1 MSFTIDVSTAR
12 MVANHQFNKTS
23 DRGQLC
29 DGETQTRASHRF
41 SHDPK
46 DYLALGVSNCG
57 VFTSVEQLPSLI
69 KRLHHLGV
77 TLGPKEKERK
87 RDFDGFRKLTCVE
100 IDHKGARSPSSCLT
114 LLGSSKMMK
123 MMKILGREMVR
134 PLAMA
139 RLSQPIS
146 AVVSFRRSINAGPR
160 NHLPR
165 DHRGGVHD
173 EAMEPPQLQGRSV
186 GGIPG
191 GLIAHE
197 TENIFNNSPWLFLRS
212 SSQTMPSLIT
222 HALYSLFYSLVFLCF
237 SGNAATGS
245 TTSFDFQT
253 LPLTSLK
260 FLGDGHLFNNSVRL
274 TGDLP
279 VPNSGAGRVVYSKP
293 VRFRQAG
300 NPNPASFATFFSFSI
315 VNLNP
320 GSIGGGLAFVV
331 SPNDEDVGDAGGF
344 LGIPTGAVA
353 IEFDTAMDVEFKDI
367 NGNHVGL
374 DLDSM
379 VSTQVADLDSVNI
392 NLRSGTIVNSWIDYS
407 SSIQQL
413 NISISYSSTKPKSP
427 VLSITTNLNRFM
439 NEFMFVGFSGSTQG
453 STEVHSVEWWSF
465 SSSFDDQDTI
475 PGPNS
480 SPPSP
485 PATTFMN
492 PTANAVTSPPP
503 SLPPSNSN
511 TSIAHT
517 SQKQSKCHNHLCKQG
532 AGAVAGVVTASAFF
546 LALCAILLIWV
557 YSKKFKQTK
566 KPELF
571 ASDIFKSP
579 KEFSYK
585 ELKLATRCFDPT
597 RVIGHGAFGT
607 VYRGILSE
615 TGDVV
620 AVKRCSHSGDQG
632 KAEFLSELSIIGT
645 LRHRNLLRLQ
655 GWCHEKGEI
664 MLVYDLMPNGSLDK
678 ALFESRF
685 TLAWAHRRKIL
696 MGVASALAY
705 LHQEC
710 DNQVIHRDV
719 KASNIMLDEA
729 FNAKLGDF
737 GLAREI
743 EQNTSPDPTVAAG
756 TMGYL
761 APEYLLTGRASEK
774 TDVYSFGAV
783 VLEVASG
790 RRPIEKEA
798 IGVGKS
804 NGQKSSLVDWAWG
817 LHRENRLL
825 TVADPRLCGEFEEA
839 EMMKVLLIGLAC
851 SHPDPGVRP
860 MMRNVVQM
868 LAGEAEVPVVP
879 RAKPSLSFSTSD
891 LLMNLQDS
899 VSDCNGMIT
908 LSITSSELS
917 FNGDVLDLV

>member
-1 MSFTIDVSTAR
+1 M
-12 MVANHQFNKTS
+12 
-23 DRGQLC
+23 
-29 DGETQTRASHRF
+29 
-41 SHDPK
+41 
-46 DYLALGVSNCG
+46 
-57 VFTSVEQLPSLI
+57 
-69 KRLHHLGV
+69 
-77 TLGPKEKERK
+77 
-87 RDFDGFRKLTCVE
+87 
-100 IDHKGARSPSSCLT
+100 
-114 LLGSSKMMK
+114 
-123 MMKILGREMVR
+123 
-134 PLAMA
+134 
-139 RLSQPIS
+139 
-146 AVVSFRRSINAGPR
+146 
-160 NHLPR
+160 
-165 DHRGGVHD
+165 
-173 EAMEPPQLQGRSV
+173 
-186 GGIPG
+186 
-191 GLIAHE
+191 
-197 TENIFNNSPWLFLRS
+197 S
-212 SSQTMPSLIT
+212 SSSISSTNTLFI
-222 HALYSLFYSLVFLCF
+222 LFYSLLFFCF
-237 SGNAATGS
+237 SGNADTG
-245 TTSFDFQT
+245 TTTFDFQT
-253 LPLTSLK
+253 LTLTSLK
-260 FLGDGHLFNNSVRL
+260 FLGDAHLFNNSVRL
-274 TGDLP
+274 TRDLP
-279 VPNSGAGRVVYSKP
+279 VPNSGAGRVLYNKP
-293 VRFRQAG
+293 VRFRRPG
-300 NPNPASFATFFSFSI
+300 SPNPASFSSYFSFSI

-320 GSIGGGLAFVV
+320 GSIGGGLAFVI
-331 SPNDEDVGDAGGF
+331 SPNDEDVGDAGAY
-344 LGIPTGAVA
+344 LGVPTGAVA
-353 IEFDTAMDVEFKDI
+353 VEFDTLMDVEFKDV

-379 VSTQVADLDSVNI
+379 VSSQVADLDSVEV
-392 NLRSGTIVNSWIDYS
+392 NLRSGTQVNSWIDYS
-407 SSIQQL
+407 SSTQQL
-413 NISISYSSTKPKSP
+413 NISISYSNTKPKSP
-427 VLSITTNLNRFM
+427 LLSITTNLNRYV

-453 STEVHSVEWWSF
+453 STEVHSIEWWSF
-465 SSSFDDQDTI
+465 TSSFDDQDTI
-475 PGPNS
+475 TK
-480 SPPSP
+480 PSP
-485 PATTFMN
+485 NPPPTATFMN
-492 PTANAVTSPPP
+492 PTANPVNSPPP
-503 SLPPSNSN
+503 SMPPTTADSN
-511 TSIAHT
+511 TT
-517 SQKQSKCHNHLCKQG
+517 STAAVTTQKQSKCHNQLCKQN
-532 AGAVAGVVTASAFF
+532 AGAVAGVVTAGAFF
-546 LALCAILLIWV
+546 LALCAVLLIWV
-557 YSKKFKQTK
+557 YSKKFKQAK
-566 KPELF
+566 KPQLF

-685 TLAWAHRRKIL
+685 TLGWAHRRKIL

-710 DNQVIHRDV
+710 ENQVIHRDV

-798 IGVGKS
+798 IGVGTK
-804 NGQKSSLVDWAWG
+804 GQKSSLVDWAWG

-825 TVADPRLCGEFEEA
+825 EVADPRLCAEFEPA
-839 EMMKVLLIGLAC
+839 EMMKVLLVGLVC
-851 SHPDPGVRP
+851 SHPDPLARP

-891 LLMNLQDS
+891 LLLNLQDS
-899 VSDCNGMIT
+899 VSDLNEMIT
-908 LSITSSELS
+908 LSITSSEHS
-917 FNGDVLDLV
+917 FNGEVLDLV

>member
-1 MSFTIDVSTAR
+1 M
-12 MVANHQFNKTS
+12 
-23 DRGQLC
+23 
-29 DGETQTRASHRF
+29 
-41 SHDPK
+41 
-46 DYLALGVSNCG
+46 
-57 VFTSVEQLPSLI
+57 
-69 KRLHHLGV
+69 
-77 TLGPKEKERK
+77 
-87 RDFDGFRKLTCVE
+87 
-100 IDHKGARSPSSCLT
+100 
-114 LLGSSKMMK
+114 
-123 MMKILGREMVR
+123 
-134 PLAMA
+134 
-139 RLSQPIS
+139 
-146 AVVSFRRSINAGPR
+146 
-160 NHLPR
+160 
-165 DHRGGVHD
+165 
-173 EAMEPPQLQGRSV
+173 
-186 GGIPG
+186 
-191 GLIAHE
+191 
-197 TENIFNNSPWLFLRS
+197 S
-212 SSQTMPSLIT
+212 SSISSTNILFILIHSL
-222 HALYSLFYSLVFLCF
+222 LFLCF
-237 SGNAATGS
+237 SGNAATG

-253 LPLTSLK
+253 LTLTSLK
-260 FLGDGHLFNNSVRL
+260 FLGDAHLFNNSVRL
-274 TGDLP
+274 TRDLP
-279 VPNSGAGRVVYSKP
+279 VPNSGAGRVLYNKP
-293 VRFRQAG
+293 VRFRQPG
-300 NPNPASFATFFSFSI
+300 SPNPASFSTYFSFSI

-320 GSIGGGLAFVV
+320 GSIGGGLAFVI
-331 SPNDEDVGDAGGF
+331 SPNDEDVGDAGAYMGV
-344 LGIPTGAVA
+344 PTGAVA
-353 IEFDTAMDVEFKDI
+353 VEFDTLMDVEFKDI

-379 VSTQVADLDSVNI
+379 VSSEVADLDSVNV
-392 NLRSGTIVNSWIDYS
+392 NLRSGSQVNSWIDYS
-407 SSIQQL
+407 SLNQQL
-413 NISISYSSTKPKSP
+413 NISISYDNTKPKSP
-427 VLSITTNLNRFM
+427 VLSITTNLNRYVK
-439 NEFMFVGFSGSTQG
+439 EFMFVGFSGSTQG

-465 SSSFDDQDTI
+465 TSSFDEDTK
-475 PGPNS
+475 PGQSS

-485 PATTFMN
+485 PAATFMN
-492 PTANAVTSPPP
+492 PTANAVNSPPP
-503 SLPPSNSN
+503 SMPPTTTDSNN
-511 TSIAHT
+511 LNAHT
-517 SQKQSKCHNHLCKQG
+517 TQKQSKCHNQLCKQG

-557 YSKKFKQTK
+557 YSKKFKQAK

-597 RVIGHGAFGT
+597 RIIGHGAFGT

-632 KAEFLSELSIIGT
+632 KAEFMSELSIIGT

-710 DNQVIHRDV
+710 ENQVIHRDV
-719 KASNIMLDEA
+719 KASNIMLDES

-798 IGVGKS
+798 IGAGT

-825 TVADPRLCGEFEEA
+825 AVADPRLCGEFEEA
-839 EMMKVLLIGLAC
+839 EMMKVLLIGLVC
-851 SHPDPGVRP
+851 SHPDPAVRP

-868 LAGEAEVPVVP
+868 LAGEAEVPLVP

-891 LLMNLQDS
+891 LLMTLQDS
-899 VSDCNGMIT
+899 VSDLNEMIA
-908 LSITSSELS
+908 LSISSSEHS
-917 FNGDVLDLV
+917 FNGALLDLV